1 MCGKGLYRSG
11 LLLITVEVYII
22 NVVIFYP
29 IALCYMQ
36 ANIYIQYVL
45 KLVSPSFCDVSMFSY
60 HW

>member
-1 MCGKGLYRSG
+1 MGSTL
-11 LLLITVEVYII
+11 V
-22 NVVIFYP
+22 YP

-45 KLVSPSFCDVSMFSY
+45 KLVSLSLCDVSMFSY